1 MSEHDTSTDVNPVV
15 VKMADIL
22 EKSFA
27 SQRKTVLAQ
36 TEKLCKD
43 YEKQIDKLLKKIDKM
58 ETESSA
64 SAVVSDSKNSSKRV
78 RAPKAARLPNIASK
92 VLFSL

>member
-1 MSEHDTSTDVNPVV
+1 MSEHETNAAVNPFVA
-15 VKMADIL
+15 KMAEIFD
-22 EKSFA
+22 KSAA

-36 TEKLCKD
+36 TGKLCRD

-64 SAVVSDSKNSSKRV
+64 STVVSESKSTAKRV
-78 RAPKAARLPNIASK
+78 RAPKAPN
-92 VLFSL
+92 